1 MTREGDVDR
10 ALAGDDG
17 RQPDFLVNYVET
29 VGADRLW
36 AEWIAWQ
43 LAAAGLWPLVEAWDA
58 VPGSSRVSWF
68 DHAIQVAQ
76 RTLVVVSPEALAAR
90 GAVATWEAAFRSDPD
105 GSGRRLIPV
114 KVRPSTLPGVLG
126 GLVAIDLAGLDEQEA
141 AETLAAGVEAA
152 INGTARPRTEP
163 MFPGTADAPAGA
175 GPSFPGPQLPDKLV
189 ELLNRVTEAYLERF
203 PDAAVTRAVSPD
215 GLRYLEILARVDGEP
230 RRWTVGV
237 HAGDLD
243 EAVLARFLA
252 EVHAPRLET
261 DELAESE
268 LVYDGV
274 ITDGQ
279 LRVRAR
285 RRGVEVAS
293 LRAVERGWDPA
304 EYRARQAALLAADQV
319 YPPELYVP
327 QRYVR
332 FDEPPGSPAHADV
345 FGAVVDWLDT
355 RDARLVL
362 VLADFGHGKTFL
374 TRELARRVPLLLPQ
388 LTPMLISL
396 QTYEKSHN
404 LDTVL
409 AVHLQESGEDS
420 VSARAVR
427 RMLDRGQILLI
438 FDGFDELAIRLTY
451 DGAVEHLN
459 MIFSAVS
466 GRAKVIV
473 TSRTQ
478 HFASDEQWRAA
489 LRAEDQR
496 RSGPPVRP
504 GQPWLTALGAQVQLF
519 PAARTIRLTGFD
531 EDQILEFLTRHYAH
545 AGETAPGGAA
555 RRRLDLLAGVAD
567 LRGLSSTPRMLAFI
581 ADLAEVDL
589 LAARATG
596 GQMTQADLYRL
607 LVDRWLTLET
617 GRRRPTRGSMPTLS
631 TSQLAIAARAVA
643 LRLWTSRADGL
654 DLASLATV
662 VDQTFPELGPTTL
675 DPAQAVFTIGSG
687 SLLIRDEADR
697 FRFVHSSVLE
707 YLVAVTAADQITATG
722 DSPALRERE
731 MSTLIVDFLIGA
743 ANRTALERWARAILG
758 ERFAPE
764 GRAAAAGLPS
774 GIQAEPQ
781 RASPGAAAIVGA
793 RPERGG
799 TARANALAVASR
811 LGLRELPVDL
821 AGQDLRGVDLSGR
834 VLRGANLRGANLSG
848 VRLSDVDL
856 TDADLT
862 DADLTSAYLVR
873 PRLHRTR
880 LTGSRW
886 RDAALLAPDL
896 DEQARAAAELVPAAM
911 TGRDPVRVWRLPPA
925 ESQWSRVEALEWS
938 PDGTMLAIDRA
949 TDTVIATADLRPV
962 QVMAGH
968 PAFTPDG
975 SLLAVDLGA
984 GVIRRWDA
992 RGGERVRKLAGYAGL
1007 LSRWAL
1013 SPDRAVLATVTY
1025 PRTASWPRD
1034 QDYTFRLWNAV
1045 TGEQA
1050 HQSTGVRF
1058 SAIAFTPD
1066 GRMLAGAR
1074 DNEAIQLWDTAT
1086 GRQVRQFVDLPG
1098 SVDAMTFSPNGSV
1111 LAVTGTNTVALWRV
1125 ADGRRIRTVT
1135 VGRLLG
1141 AGTVNAV
1148 AFSPDGGVLAAVSN
1162 DRSVRLWDSGTGR
1175 RLRRLTGHTNRVGAA
1190 AFTPDGGTLAT
1201 GDVDGTTILWNP
1213 ATGRKVRQL
1222 TGPGGVVNAV
1232 AFAPDG
1238 RTLATAGG
1246 DRTIRLWD
1254 TATGRQVRQLS
1265 GRLGAVTTLAFGP
1278 DGATL
1283 VSGDHDDA
1291 VILWNAATG
1300 RRIRDFDGGVGWVTS
1315 VAVAPD
1321 GNTIAAKT
1329 NIGQVNLWNAD
1340 TGSVIRSISF
1350 TAVDTPDPLVFTSDG
1365 RFVLRGSRYL
1375 QAADVATGTRAN
1387 LLAESTGEVRKVAF
1401 ASRGDTFATADEDDG
1416 VVWLWSA
1423 TTAKRIRRL
1432 AGKSRAVNRMAL
1444 SPDGDTLAI
1453 ADGGP
1458 GIQLWHTATGEQA
1471 HQLAHPTGMV
1481 ESVAFSP
1488 DGGTVATGSRDGTAI
1503 LWDVGSGTRV
1513 ATLTGL
1519 ADGAWAVLLPDGSYK
1534 LSGDAGQE
1542 LWWTLGKLRFSAG
1555 ELDHLDP
1562 SIRRL
1567 APDSPLPRPVTN
1579 TPDGTKSRSTPRRRR
1594 NS

>member
-1 MTREGDVDR
+1 MDR
-10 ALAGDDG
+10 ALAGGDG

-29 VGADRLW
+29 VDADRLW
-36 AEWIAWQ
+36 AEWIGWQ
-43 LAAAGLWPLVEAWDA
+43 LTVAGLWPLVQAWDA
-58 VPGSSRVSWF
+58 VPGSSRVGWF
-68 DHAIQVAQ
+68 DHAVRVAQ
-76 RTLVVVSPEALAAR
+76 RTLVVVSPEALESR

-243 EAVLARFLA
+243 EAALARFLA
-252 EVHAPRLET
+252 EVHSPRLEA

-268 LVYDGV
+268 LVYDGR

-279 LRVRAR
+279 VRARAR

-304 EYRARQAALLAADQV
+304 EYRARQATLLAADQV

-478 HFASDEQWRAA
+478 HFASDQQWRAA

-496 RSGPPVRP
+496 RSGPPARP
-504 GQPWLTALGAQVQLF
+504 GEPWLTALGAQVQLF

-531 EDQILEFLTRHYAH
+531 DDQILEFLTRHYAH
-545 AGETAPGGAA
+545 AGETAPGAAA

-581 ADLAEVDL
+581 ADLAEADL

-631 TSQLAIAARAVA
+631 TGQLATAARAVA

-654 DLASLATV
+654 DLATLSTV
-662 VDQTFPELGPTTL
+662 VGQTFPELGPTTL

-687 SLLIRDEADR
+687 SLLVRDEADR

-707 YLVAVTAADQITATG
+707 YLVAVTTAGQIAATG

-731 MSTLIVDFLIGA
+731 LSTLIVDFLIGA
-743 ANRTALERWARAILG
+743 ADRTALERWARALLG
-758 ERFAPE
+758 DRFTPE
-764 GRAAAAGLPS
+764 ERAAAGGSL
-774 GIQAEPQ
+774 
-781 RASPGAAAIVGA
+781 
-793 RPERGG
+793 PERGG
-799 TARANALAVASR
+799 TAHANALAVASR

-821 AGQDLRGVDLSGR
+821 AGQDLRGIDLSGR

-896 DEQARAAAELVPAAM
+896 DEQARAATELVPAAM
-911 TGRDPVRVWRLPPA
+911 TGRDPVRVWRLPPG

-938 PDGTMLAIDRA
+938 PDGTTLAIDRA

-975 SLLAVDLGA
+975 SLLAVEFGA

-992 RGGERVRKLAGYAGL
+992 RGGEQVRKLAGYSGL
-1007 LSRWAL
+1007 LSKWAL
-1013 SPDRAVLATVTY
+1013 SPDRAILATVTY
-1025 PRTASWPRD
+1025 PRNASWPRD
-1034 QDYTFRLWNAV
+1034 QDYTFRLWNTV
-1045 TGEQA
+1045 TGEQT
-1050 HQSTGVRF
+1050 HESTGVRF
-1058 SAIAFTPD
+1058 AAIAFTPD
-1066 GRMLAGAR
+1066 GRILAGAHDR
-1074 DNEAIQLWDTAT
+1074 AAIQLWDTAT

-1098 SVDAMTFSPNGSV
+1098 SVDAMTFSPNGNV
-1111 LAVTGTNTVALWRV
+1111 LAVAGTNTVGLWRV

-1201 GDVDGTTILWNP
+1201 GDVNGTTILWNP
-1213 ATGRKVRQL
+1213 ATGRKIGQL
-1222 TGPGGVVNAV
+1222 TGPGSVVKAV

-1238 RTLATAGG
+1238 TALATAGG
-1246 DRTIRLWD
+1246 DRMIRLWD
-1254 TATGRQVRQLS
+1254 TATGRQIRQLS
-1265 GRLGAVTTLAFGP
+1265 GRLGPVTALAFGP
-1278 DGATL
+1278 DGTTL
-1283 VSGDHDDA
+1283 VSGDDDGA
-1291 VILWNAATG
+1291 VILWNTATG
-1300 RRIRDFDGGVGWVTS
+1300 RRIRDFDGGVGWVVS

-1321 GNTIAAKT
+1321 GATIAAKT
-1329 NIGQVNLWNAD
+1329 NLGQVDLWNAA
-1340 TGSVIRSISF
+1340 TGGLIRSIPF
-1350 TAVDTPDPLVFTSDG
+1350 TDAGAPDPLVFTSDG
-1365 RFVLRGSRYL
+1365 RFVLQGSRDL

-1401 ASRGDTFATADEDDG
+1401 ASRGDIFATADKDD

-1423 TTAKRIRRL
+1423 TTAKRRRRL
-1432 AGKSRAVNRMAL
+1432 AGKAGAVNMMAL
-1444 SPDGDTLAI
+1444 SPDGDTLAV
-1453 ADGGP
+1453 ADGSS

-1471 HQLAHPTGMV
+1471 HQLAHPTGTV

-1513 ATLTGL
+1513 ATLAGL
-1519 ADGAWAVLLPDGSYK
+1519 ANGDWAVLLPDGSYK

-1542 LWWTLGKLRFSAG
+1542 LWWTLGQLRFSAG
-1555 ELDHLDP
+1555 ELDHLEP

-1567 APDSPLPRPVTN
+1567 APDSPLPRPVRD
-1579 TPDGTKSRSTPRRRR
+1579 TPEDRKGPSAPRRRR